1 MNPKLRVFLADDHA
15 VVRAGLKALV
25 ATEEDMEVVGEAG
38 DGQKALTA
46 ITELGPD
53 VAVVDISMPG
63 LDGGRLTEAINKS
76 CPDVRVVALTVH
88 EDKGYLRQLLR
99 AGAKAYVL
107 KRSAAEDLIGAIRVV
122 ALGEMYLDPLMSQAA
137 AGSIVESPDGGG
149 VATLSRVLSAR
160 ETEVARLIAQGYSNK
175 EIAARLDISVKTV
188 ETHKARI
195 MEKLK
200 ITTRAQLVRMAVHEG
215 WLGSDSAA

>member
-1 MNPKLRVFLADDHA
+1 MDTKLRVFLADDHA

-25 ATEEDMEVVGEAG
+25 SSENDMEVVGEAA
-38 DGQKALTA
+38 DGKKALA
-46 ITELGPD
+46 QITDLRPEI
-53 VAVVDISMPG
+53 AVVDVSMPG
-63 LDGGRLTEAINKS
+63 LDGGRLTEAITQC
-76 CPDVRVVALTVH
+76 CPEVRVVALTVH

-107 KRSAAEDLIGAIRVV
+107 KRSAAEDLIGAIRIV
-122 ALGEMYLDPLMSQAA
+122 AGGEMYLDPLMSQAA
-137 AGSIVESPDGGG
+137 VGSIVESPDGAG
-149 VATLSRVLSAR
+149 VATLTRALSAR

-200 ITTRAQLVRMAVHEG
+200 INTRAELVRMALYEG
-215 WLGSDSAA
+215 WLGNDAGA

>member
-1 MNPKLRVFLADDHA
+1 MTTKLKIFLADDHA

-25 ATEEDMEVVGEAG
+25 NSEEGMEVLGEAG
-38 DGQKALTA
+38 DGQKALA
-46 ITELGPD
+46 LITELRPN
-53 VAVVDISMPG
+53 VAVIDVSMPG
-63 LDGGRLTEAINKS
+63 MDGARLTQAVTDC
-76 CPDVRVVALTVH
+76 CPEVRVVALTVH

-107 KRSAAEDLIGAIRVV
+107 KRSAAEDLIGAIRAV
-122 ALGEMYLDPLMSQAA
+122 AGGEMYLDPLMSQAA
-137 AGSIVESPDGGG
+137 AGSIVESQNGGG
-149 VATLSRVLSAR
+149 LATLSRTLSAR

-200 ITTRAQLVRMAVHEG
+200 ISSRAELVRLAVREG
-215 WLGSDSAA
+215 WLGSDSGV